1 MCFEQNDLI
10 NQDWPSYWPRSQ
22 CYWLVYVLTHI
33 LSLSLIYRF
42 FVNHKHFFDAINLL
56 PHAKLVTSTQFDTLR
71 CSSKK
76 RERCPRR
83 RFACQIFQ
91 TQVFENFFYSHF
103 TFNIKLNRIVPRAY
117 GKRTVSCSDAWP
129 SILETWKRP
138 RGKVNMGV
146 ISSATEL
153 RKR

>member
-1 MCFEQNDLI
+1 MIWLTKIDQAIGHEANVIDLCTCSPI
-10 NQDWPSYWPRSQ
+10 Y
-22 CYWLVYVLTHI
+22 
-33 LSLSLIYRF
+33 SLSLIYRF

-56 PHAKLVTSTQFDTLR
+56 PHAKFVTSTLILFAVLARKGNGALEDALHVKFCELKFLR
-71 CSSKK
+71 K
-76 RERCPRR
+76 
-83 RFACQIFQ
+83 
-91 TQVFENFFYSHF
+91 FFCSHF